1 MVLVGG
7 ATEGT
12 LTTGTSENHGLLC
25 LGAVDGGSVIG
36 GGALGATAVED
47 AALSGET
54 ASWTVFANLV
64 MKKSRNVA
72 ILIMIVLL

>member
-1 MVLVGG
+1 VVLVGR

-12 LTTGTSENHGLLC
+12 LASTTTENPGLLA
-25 LGAVDGGSVIG
+25 LGAVDGGTVVG
-36 GGALGATAVED
+36 GSALGAAAVED

-54 ASWTVFANLV
+54 TSWTVFANLV
-64 MKKSRNVA
+64 MKEGRDVA